1 MSFPNDLR
9 RPGAERVRTSLEEL
23 GNRRL
28 VEDVLRELTIARTDP
43 QACAKILER
52 PPRFWE
58 QRGTDVCC
66 TFFGVCG
73 GVDTVSCW
81 LGRWLRRFPASS
93 SVKWLRT
100 RGSSPRP
107 QAEHLQC
114 PLKLCRIGR
123 R

>member
-52 PPRFWE
+52 PPRVWE
-58 QRGTDVCC
+58 QRGASAER
-66 TFFGVCG
+66 FLGACG
-73 GVDTVSCW
+73 GVDTVPCW
-81 LGRWLRRFPASS
+81 FGRWLRRFPASS
-93 SVKWLRT
+93 SAKWLRT
-100 RGSSPRP
+100 RGNSPHP
-107 QAEHLQC
+107 KAEHL
-114 PLKLCRIGR
+114 
-123 R
+123 